1 MGLWSRDR
9 WLRARPAASQS
20 QRFDLLPRVKPHLV
34 DVLHDVGGVVARD
47 VERVEAEDGARQRRE
62 GDVQIDAQLLP
73 ARRVHKQVVVLP
85 HLQVVGH
92 LDDSENSDQERARD
106 RDGGARERA
115 LPELRQRLRI
125 HVEGREPHAHESALC
140 VHHRTATRGRKG
152 GKENFGRLGILG
164 D

>member
-140 VHHRTATRGRKG
+140 APPHRRAATRQRCARGT
-152 GKENFGRLGILG
+152 EAM
-164 D
+164 